1 MKQVETMQSTS
12 CGMDD
17 SDADFFID
25 ITEEICP
32 ITFVRTRLLL
42 ERMASGQTAD
52 IRLSG
57 AEPLANVP
65 RALTLQG
72 HQVIA
77 LEAETRAAAEAPDV
91 GPHRLRVRK
100 K

>member
-1 MKQVETMQSTS
+1 ME
-12 CGMDD
+12 D
-17 SDADFFID
+17 SDADYFID
-25 ITEEICP
+25 ITEDICP
-32 ITFVRTRLLL
+32 ITFVRTKLLI
-42 ERMASGQTAD
+42 ERMTSGQTVE

-57 AEPLANVP
+57 SEPLANIP

-72 HQVIA
+72 HRIIA
-77 LEAETRAAAEAPDV
+77 LEVEPPDAAEPPDS

>member
-1 MKQVETMQSTS
+1 
-12 CGMDD
+12 MDD

-25 ITEEICP
+25 ITEDLCP
-32 ITFVRTRLLL
+32 ITFVRTKLLI
-42 ERMASGQTAD
+42 ERMTSGQTAE

-65 RALTLQG
+65 RALMLQG
-72 HQVIA
+72 HEIIA
-77 LEAETRAAAEAPDV
+77 LEAETRPANGPTATQPMAPDPSAN